1 MKKELLRL
9 AFLMAMTLSSNL
21 QVGADD
27 VTFTSSNL
35 PIVLIQT
42 EQAINAETKVKGI
55 QQQQWRWGGQQ
66 NVEAPITWTI
76 YYPKKKDLQ
85 PEQHAYIQNY
95 VDSVELTIQGPDF
108 ADPDQG
114 YAQFIDVTSFVD
126 YFIHTEM
133 SLNADGF
140 KRSAYYYNV
149 SSTNSKQRRLI
160 LRTHFIYCF

>member
-55 QQQQWRWGGQQ
+55 QQQHWGWVA
-66 NVEAPITWTI
+66 N
-76 YYPKKKDLQ
+76 
-85 PEQHAYIQNY
+85 
-95 VDSVELTIQGPDF
+95 
-108 ADPDQG
+108 
-114 YAQFIDVTSFVD
+114 
-126 YFIHTEM
+126 
-133 SLNADGF
+133 
-140 KRSAYYYNV
+140 
-149 SSTNSKQRRLI
+149 
-160 LRTHFIYCF
+160 